1 MLKISLAVLLLTAL
15 VTAEEKPNRVA
26 PSIASQNLVRKVEP
40 TVPPLAK
47 TMGLGGTVSAE
58 IVINAQGKVSS
69 VKLLS
74 GHPMLAPAFID
85 AVRKWEY
92 KPFLADGQAV
102 AVSTTVEWIVATA
115 KHSTV
120 EEKALQDY
128 YPAFEGCYKSAK
140 EGKGVEAEKKCN
152 EAVILA
158 DQLPQ
163 NRVLE
168 RSSARTFLGHA
179 LFQQHRYAEAVP
191 LYEKAVEIRKNYE
204 NSGSDADFASENAN
218 LARAYAALGQ
228 FDKADDFYSN
238 AVTIFEAAI
247 ASLPD
252 MKENYVARLKQV
264 LLEYSKLKADRGQQ
278 DEATKLQGRAAE
290 LK

>member
-1 MLKISLAVLLLTAL
+1 MLKISLVVLLLTAL

-58 IVINAQGKVSS
+58 IVINSQGKVSS

-92 KPFLADGQAV
+92 KPFLADGRAV
-102 AVSTTVEWIVATA
+102 AVSTTVEWTVVTA
-115 KHSTV
+115 KHSKA

-128 YPAFEGCYKSAK
+128 YPAFDGCYKLAK
-140 EGKGVEAEKKCN
+140 EGKSVEAEKKCN

-191 LYEKAVEIRKNYE
+191 LYEKAVEIRKSYE

-218 LARAYAALGQ
+218 LARVYAALGQ

-247 ASLPD
+247 VSLPD
-252 MKENYVARLKQV
+252 MKDNYVDRLKQV
-264 LLEYSKLKADRGQQ
+264 LLEYSKLKTAQGQQ
-278 DEATKLQGRAAE
+278 DEAAKLQDRAAQ
-290 LK
+290 LQ

>member
-1 MLKISLAVLLLTAL
+1 MLKVSLVFLLLTVL
-15 VTAEEKPNRVA
+15 VTAEEKPTRVD
-26 PSIASQNLVRKVEP
+26 PSIASQNLVKKVEP

-47 TMGLGGTVSAE
+47 AMGLGGTVSAE
-58 IVINAQGKVSS
+58 IVIDSQGKVSS
-69 VKLLS
+69 VKLIS

-85 AVRKWEY
+85 AVKKWEY
-92 KPFLADGQAV
+92 KPFLANGQAV
-102 AVSTTVEWIVATA
+102 TVSTTVEWIVGTA
-115 KHSTV
+115 KHATV

-128 YPAFEGCYKSAK
+128 YPAFESCYKLAK
-140 EGKGVEAEKKCN
+140 ESKSVEAEKKCN
-152 EAVILA
+152 EAVVLA

-163 NRVLE
+163 NRVIE
-168 RSSARTFLGHA
+168 RREA
-179 LFQQHRYAEAVP
+179 LP

>member
-1 MLKISLAVLLLTAL
+1 MSKVPLVFLLLTAL
-15 VTAEEKPNRVA
+15 VIAEEKPIRID
-26 PSIASQNLVRKVEP
+26 PSIASQNLTNRVEP

-47 TMGLGGTVSAE
+47 AAGIGGTVSAE
-58 IVINAQGKVSS
+58 IVINAQGKVTS

-85 AVRKWEY
+85 AVKKWEY
-92 KPFLADGQAV
+92 KPFLANGRAV
-102 AVSTTVEWIVATA
+102 TVSTTVEWIVATP

-128 YPAFEGCYKSAK
+128 YPAFDSCYKLAK
-140 EGKGVEAEKKCN
+140 EGKSVEAEKRCK
-152 EAVILA
+152 EAVTLA

-163 NRVLE
+163 NRVIE

-179 LFQQHRYAEAVP
+179 LFQQHKFEEALP
-191 LYEKAVEIRKNYE
+191 LFEKAVEIRKNYE
-204 NSGSDADFASENAN
+204 KSGSDADFASENAN
-218 LARAYAALGQ
+218 LARDYAALGQ
-228 FDKADDFYSN
+228 FDKADGFYSN

-252 MKENYVARLKQV
+252 MKENYAARLKQV
-264 LLEYSKLKADRGQQ
+264 LSEYSKLKTERGQQ
-278 DEATKLQGRAAE
+278 DEAARLRDKAAQ